1 MPRFLTVSIKM
12 HADTAAAVSS
22 LVASLRAH
30 PDDLRLMQ
38 FYGNLPEHL
47 IDFLADHEDDLTL
60 ELK

>member
-1 MPRFLTVSIKM
+1 M

-38 FYGNLPEHL
+38 VYGNLPEHL